1 MKHFVA
7 TIRHHRFRLE
17 KLPLSFAVALARN
30 RPQPQLP
37 QERGR
42 FVARTLLQCANL

>member
-17 KLPLSFAVALARN
+17 KLPLSFAVALARSRN
-30 RPQPQLP
+30 YRSS
-37 QERGR
+37 RGG
-42 FVARTLLQCANL
+42 FAAA

>member
-1 MKHFVA
+1 MKHFVT

-17 KLPLSFAVALARN
+17 KLPLSFAVAFARI

-37 QERGR
+37 QEP
-42 FVARTLLQCANL
+42 RTICGWIEAA

>member
-1 MKHFVA
+1 MKHFVV

-30 RPQPQLP
+30 RPQPQEP
-37 QERGR
+37 
-42 FVARTLLQCANL
+42 RTICGWIEAA

>member
-17 KLPLSFAVALARN
+17 KLPLSFAVALARI

-37 QERGR
+37 QEP
-42 FVARTLLQCANL
+42 RTICGWIEAA